1 MAFQPRAY
9 VVAVQA
15 NSTPSRPGFAP
26 FSLGANLV
34 SNEPRLQASRFVV
47 ISAKAAGMRSSD
59 EEQELIQEAKAASPE
74 AWARIYETYA
84 QKVYLYA
91 FGHTGNQQVAEDITS
106 TVFLKAL
113 KAISSYNPS
122 RRPFLAWLYGVARHA
137 VADHFRKWRPAVSLE
152 RAPEVLATDPLPAAE
167 RLDLRAAVGKLTGSQ
182 REVILLYYYA
192 GFSVTEIAAALGKNE
207 RAVYSL
213 HARALRTL
221 QRRMSEGEV
230 QGIFRRGRLISP
242 PSSEKLIGRKKI
254 DG

>member
-1 MAFQPRAY
+1 MWQ
-9 VVAVQA
+9 
-15 NSTPSRPGFAP
+15 
-26 FSLGANLV
+26 
-34 SNEPRLQASRFVV
+34 
-47 ISAKAAGMRSSD
+47 
-59 EEQELIQEAKAASPE
+59 EEELIQGAKAASPE

-106 TVFLKAL
+106 TVFVKAL

-122 RRPFLAWLYGVARHA
+122 RRPFLAWLYGVAHHA
-137 VADHFRKWRPAVSLE
+137 VADHFRKSRPAVSLE
-152 RAPEVLATDPLPAAE
+152 RAPEALTTDPSPYAE

-182 REVILLYYYA
+182 REVVLLYYYG
-192 GFSVTEIAAALGKNE
+192 GFSVTEIAAVLGKNE

-230 QGIFRRGRLISP
+230 QGIFHPGRLISP
-242 PSSEKLIGRKKI
+242 PSPEKPYRKEEI